1 MSGRERSGVY
11 SPQAE
16 AIHHKLGL
24 AVAPAEIQS
33 QLQRIVSSRVF
44 AASARMSRFLRFTVE
59 ETIAGRGEDLKEITI
74 GLAVFDRAPDY
85 VPRIDPIVRVEARR
99 LREKLAQY
107 YDADG
112 KEDSIII
119 ELPRGGYAP
128 VFRQRAESAVT
139 VAPGVT
145 EVSSNPAEKTA
156 TETTAPPA
164 RSWRNLFVIAIVI
177 ALALLTGFAIITS
190 LAGRGTRARAT
201 RERDSILLADVV
213 NRTGESVFDHTL
225 RQALAT
231 QLSQSPLLSI
241 VSEQR
246 IRETLRA
253 MGRPNEDG
261 LTHEVALEVCRRQ
274 SVKAMLHGS
283 ISTLGRK

>member
-24 AVAPAEIQS
+24 AAAPEEIQS

-59 ETIAGRGEDLKEITI
+59 ETIAGRAEDLKEITI
-74 GLAVFDRAPDY
+74 GLAVFDRAHD
-85 VPRIDPIVRVEARR
+85 PRIDPIVRVEACR

-128 VFRQRAESAVT
+128 VFRQRAESAVPLL
-139 VAPGVT
+139 PG
-145 EVSSNPAEKTA
+145 S
-156 TETTAPPA
+156 
-164 RSWRNLFVIAIVI
+164 RR
-177 ALALLTGFAIITS
+177 
-190 LAGRGTRARAT
+190 RHQ
-201 RERDSILLADVV
+201 ILLK
-213 NRTGESVFDHTL
+213 
-225 RQALAT
+225 RQ
-231 QLSQSPLLSI
+231 
-241 VSEQR
+241 QR
-246 IRETLRA
+246 KRLPRLRA
-253 MGRPNEDG
+253 LCENSWLSRSS
-261 LTHEVALEVCRRQ
+261 LRSRC
-274 SVKAMLHGS
+274 
-283 ISTLGRK
+283 